1 MGKVVGIIAEYN
13 PFHNGHLY
21 HLLQA
26 KDLAQADYV
35 VAVISGNFTQR
46 GDTSIVDKWT
56 KAYMAICG
64 GCDLVLE
71 LPTVYSIS
79 SAENFASGAIKILDS
94 LKIVDS
100 IAFGAEA
107 SDLATLNNIA
117 NVLYTEPRGYTNI
130 LTHELQKGI
139 SFPSARENAILMY
152 LNDIKRY
159 ANILNSP
166 NNILAIEY
174 LKALKTQKSNMNPIM
189 VKRSK
194 VYYNDDRIVD
204 DFASA
209 TAIRKL
215 IKRREYEDLRKVVP
229 RSTYKIL
236 SRQIRDGNIVLG
248 LENFEKEI
256 IYTLRKMSIR
266 EIANLPDVSEGLE
279 NLIKNGYKIVGVVS
293 QVDKPQG
300 RKMVITPTPT
310 KLIGQKYNIP
320 VFQPVKIRDDYAFLS
335 ELKPDIILTMAYG
348 QIIPQAVLDIPT
360 FLPLNLH
367 GSILPKYRGASP
379 IQSAL
384 LNGDKS
390 TGITLMEMVDK
401 MDAGRMFYKKEIA
414 ISNEDNYESLSI

>member
-46 GDTSIVDKWT
+46 GDTAIVDKWT

-71 LPTVYSIS
+71 LPTVYSVS
-79 SAENFASGAIKILDS
+79 SAENFASGAVKILDS

-117 NVLYTEPRGYTNI
+117 NVLFQEPRAYTNI

-279 NLIKNGYKIVGVVS
+279 NLIKNS
-293 QVDKPQG
+293 ADNCND
-300 RKMVITPTPT
+300 MS
-310 KLIGQKYNIP
+310 KLIANIKSKRYT
-320 VFQPVKIRDDYAFLS
+320 QTRIQR
-335 ELKPDIILTMAYG
+335 ILLY
-348 QIIPQAVLDIPT
+348 
-360 FLPLNLH
+360 
-367 GSILPKYRGASP
+367 
-379 IQSAL
+379 AL
-384 LNGDKS
+384 LGIDKKMMEDS
-390 TGITLMEMVDK
+390 KKVTPYVRVLGFTNKGKELISEINKRNPKINMITSV
-401 MDAGRMFYKKEIA
+401 KKFIEKNNKP
-414 ISNEDNYESLSI
+414 SNRTIMQMLQKDIFATDVYTLGFDFESKANLDFTNNMIITN

>member
-79 SAENFASGAIKILDS
+79 SAENFASGAVKILDS

-117 NVLYTEPRGYTNI
+117 NVLFQEPRGYTNI

-256 IYTLRKMSIR
+256 IYTLRKMNIR

-279 NLIKNGYKIVGVVS
+279 NLIKNS
-293 QVDKPQG
+293 ADNCND
-300 RKMVITPTPT
+300 MS
-310 KLIGQKYNIP
+310 KLIANIKSKRYT
-320 VFQPVKIRDDYAFLS
+320 QTRIQR
-335 ELKPDIILTMAYG
+335 ILLY
-348 QIIPQAVLDIPT
+348 
-360 FLPLNLH
+360 
-367 GSILPKYRGASP
+367 
-379 IQSAL
+379 AL
-384 LNGDKS
+384 LGIDKKMMEDS
-390 TGITLMEMVDK
+390 KKVTPYVRVLGFTNKGKELISEINKRNSKINMITSV
-401 MDAGRMFYKKEIA
+401 KKFIEKNNRP
-414 ISNEDNYESLSI
+414 SNRTIMQMLQKDIFATDVYTLGFDFESKANLDFTNNMIITN

>member
-79 SAENFASGAIKILDS
+79 SAENFASGAVKILDS
-94 LKIVDS
+94 LKIIDS

-256 IYTLRKMSIR
+256 IYTLRKMNIR

-279 NLIKNGYKIVGVVS
+279 NLIKNS
-293 QVDKPQG
+293 ADNCND
-300 RKMVITPTPT
+300 MS
-310 KLIGQKYNIP
+310 KLIANIKSKRYT
-320 VFQPVKIRDDYAFLS
+320 QTRIQR
-335 ELKPDIILTMAYG
+335 ILLY
-348 QIIPQAVLDIPT
+348 
-360 FLPLNLH
+360 
-367 GSILPKYRGASP
+367 
-379 IQSAL
+379 AL
-384 LNGDKS
+384 LGIDKKMMEDS
-390 TGITLMEMVDK
+390 KKVTPYVRVLGFTNKGKELISEINKRNPKINMITSV
-401 MDAGRMFYKKEIA
+401 KKFIEKNNKP
-414 ISNEDNYESLSI
+414 SNRTIMQMLQKDIFATDVYTLGFDFESKANLDFTNNMIITN

>member
-79 SAENFASGAIKILDS
+79 SAENFASGAVKILDS

-279 NLIKNGYKIVGVVS
+279 NLIKNS
-293 QVDKPQG
+293 ADNCND
-300 RKMVITPTPT
+300 MS
-310 KLIGQKYNIP
+310 KLIANIKSKRYT
-320 VFQPVKIRDDYAFLS
+320 QTRIQR
-335 ELKPDIILTMAYG
+335 ILLY
-348 QIIPQAVLDIPT
+348 
-360 FLPLNLH
+360 
-367 GSILPKYRGASP
+367 
-379 IQSAL
+379 AL
-384 LNGDKS
+384 LGIDKKMMEDS
-390 TGITLMEMVDK
+390 KKVTPYVRVLGFTNKGKELISEINKRNSKINMITSV
-401 MDAGRMFYKKEIA
+401 KKFIEKNNKP
-414 ISNEDNYESLSI
+414 SNRTIMQMLQKDIFATDVYTLGFDFESKANLDFTNNMIITN

>member
-71 LPTVYSIS
+71 LPTVYSVS
-79 SAENFASGAIKILDS
+79 SAENFASGAVKILDS

-117 NVLYTEPRGYTNI
+117 NVLFQEPRGYTNI

-279 NLIKNGYKIVGVVS
+279 NLIKNS
-293 QVDKPQG
+293 ADNCND
-300 RKMVITPTPT
+300 MS
-310 KLIGQKYNIP
+310 KLIANIKSKRYT
-320 VFQPVKIRDDYAFLS
+320 QTRIQR
-335 ELKPDIILTMAYG
+335 ILLY
-348 QIIPQAVLDIPT
+348 
-360 FLPLNLH
+360 
-367 GSILPKYRGASP
+367 
-379 IQSAL
+379 AL
-384 LNGDKS
+384 LGIDKKMMEDS
-390 TGITLMEMVDK
+390 KKVTPYVRVLGFTNKGKELISEINKRNSKINMITSV
-401 MDAGRMFYKKEIA
+401 KKFIEKNNKP
-414 ISNEDNYESLSI
+414 SNRTIMQMLQKDIFATDVYTLGFDFESKANLDFTNNMIITN

>member
-79 SAENFASGAIKILDS
+79 SAENFASGAVKILDS

-117 NVLYTEPRGYTNI
+117 NVLYTEHRGYTNI

-279 NLIKNGYKIVGVVS
+279 NLIKNS
-293 QVDKPQG
+293 ADNCND
-300 RKMVITPTPT
+300 MS
-310 KLIGQKYNIP
+310 KLIANIKSKRYT
-320 VFQPVKIRDDYAFLS
+320 QTRIQR
-335 ELKPDIILTMAYG
+335 ILLY
-348 QIIPQAVLDIPT
+348 
-360 FLPLNLH
+360 
-367 GSILPKYRGASP
+367 
-379 IQSAL
+379 AL
-384 LNGDKS
+384 LGIDKKMMEDS
-390 TGITLMEMVDK
+390 KKVTPYVRVLGFTNKGKELISEINKRNSKINMITSV
-401 MDAGRMFYKKEIA
+401 KKFIEKNNKP
-414 ISNEDNYESLSI
+414 SNRTIMQMLQKDIFATDVYTLGFDFESKANLDFTNNMIITN

>member
-71 LPTVYSIS
+71 LPTVYSVS
-79 SAENFASGAIKILDS
+79 SAENFASGAVKILDS

-117 NVLYTEPRGYTNI
+117 NVLFQEPRGYTNI

-256 IYTLRKMSIR
+256 IYTLRKMNIR

-279 NLIKNGYKIVGVVS
+279 NLIKNS
-293 QVDKPQG
+293 ADNCND
-300 RKMVITPTPT
+300 MS
-310 KLIGQKYNIP
+310 KLIANIKSKRYT
-320 VFQPVKIRDDYAFLS
+320 QTRIQR
-335 ELKPDIILTMAYG
+335 ILLY
-348 QIIPQAVLDIPT
+348 
-360 FLPLNLH
+360 
-367 GSILPKYRGASP
+367 
-379 IQSAL
+379 AL
-384 LNGDKS
+384 LGIDKKMMEDS
-390 TGITLMEMVDK
+390 KKVTPYVRVLGFTNKGKELISEINKRNSKINMITSV
-401 MDAGRMFYKKEIA
+401 KKFIEKNNKP
-414 ISNEDNYESLSI
+414 SNRTIMQMLQKDIFATDVYTLGFDFESKANLDFTNNMIITN